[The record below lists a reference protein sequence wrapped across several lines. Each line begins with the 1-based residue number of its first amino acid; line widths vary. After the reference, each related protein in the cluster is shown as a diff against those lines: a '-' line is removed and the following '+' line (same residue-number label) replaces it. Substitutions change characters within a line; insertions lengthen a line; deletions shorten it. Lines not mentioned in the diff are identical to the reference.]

1 MKALNA
7 FVARFIMHC
16 EYYEGFKC
24 VRNLTMNIMNALN
37 VRNLTANFTKSLIVL
52 EILLQI
58 LQNL

>member
-1 MKALNA
+1 
-7 FVARFIMHC
+7 
-16 EYYEGFKC
+16 
-24 VRNLTMNIMNALN
+24 MNIMNALN